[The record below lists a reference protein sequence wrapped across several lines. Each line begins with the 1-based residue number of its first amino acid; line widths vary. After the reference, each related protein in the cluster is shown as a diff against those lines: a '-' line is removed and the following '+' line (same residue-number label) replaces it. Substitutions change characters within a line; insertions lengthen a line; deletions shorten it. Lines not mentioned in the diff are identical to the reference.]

1 MPPALS
7 PAARTRLAS
16 ISKQLKAKFPDS
28 DSRLA
33 AVVYAVYACQAAR
46 QTGAFALVPGS
57 ADSALLVTLPPGA
70 YTAVLDS
77 PTGAGGVALV
87 EVYEVR

>member
-1 MPPALS
+1 VHNGETLFTNSRWAL
-7 PAARTRLAS
+7 AGNALA
-16 ISKQLKAKFPDS
+16 I
-28 DSRLA
+28 RE
-33 AVVYAVYACQAAR
+33 AAR

-70 YTAVLDS
+70 YTAVVDS